1 MFLATTAAVDA
12 DTGEFIFGEDGK
24 VQLLAGGVLVRWE
37 EVEYLE
43 FIDA

>member
-1 MFLATTAAVDA
+1 MLDQ
-12 DTGEFIFGEDGK
+12 DGM
-24 VQLLAGGVLVRWE
+24 VQVLPGGLLLRWE